1 LPRRCCS
8 APREEKREDAEEA
21 ERRCRRRRR
30 GPWSFTCPGAC
41 RRRALGSSS
50 HLALEI
56 PAPPQR
62 TRARSRK
69 QGTERASLG
78 REVAPWGSEISAGGE
93 GERGGG
99 DRRRRRAADRVV
111 EEAPSSP
118 LEEREETLGAGSG
131 APPTPWPAA
140 ASGREQGDNGRARG
154 RGAPYPA
161 PPPWPPPPSLKPH
174 GRAPPLL
181 PRSRHA
187 APSASS
193 SGLPAAAPNTVSC
206 RRDAVPRSLAPAL
219 PRGKGRRPAT
229 HRRQRE
235 QRRPELA
242 PPPRVGRRGE
252 MPTRPN
258 PAVGGRCRRASLPP
272 ASTGPAPPPSADRL
286 AAPPHAWRGTR
297 RSPEDLRRG
306 CRRIWAPEV
315 GEYGNG
321 GRRLGR
327 GWRGK

>member
-1 LPRRCCS
+1 MGLR
-8 APREEKREDAEEA
+8 DL
-21 ERRCRRRRR
+21 RRRR
-30 GPWSFTCPGAC
+30 GREGRRGPSPPPCCRPGRRGGPVIASGRERGDTGRRIWSAAYSMARRRFWKRARRQWASSRPRCSLPRAATMAPAALLEAT
-41 RRRALGSSS
+41 RWRSASPPAVPPRRALGI
-50 HLALEI
+50 L
-56 PAPPQR
+56 
-62 TRARSRK
+62 
-69 QGTERASLG
+69 
-78 REVAPWGSEISAGGE
+78 
-93 GERGGG
+93 
-99 DRRRRRAADRVV
+99 
-111 EEAPSSP
+111 
-118 LEEREETLGAGSG
+118 
-131 APPTPWPAA
+131 
-140 ASGREQGDNGRARG
+140 
-154 RGAPYPA
+154 
-161 PPPWPPPPSLKPH
+161 
-174 GRAPPLL
+174 
-181 PRSRHA
+181 
-187 APSASS
+187 
-193 SGLPAAAPNTVSC
+193 TVSC

-297 RSPEDLRRG
+297 HSPEDLRRG